1 MLVIVLQLIKRT
13 QKKYILIKNEAIS
26 LIEICD
32 KINYL
37 KQGIVLLLI

>member
-13 QKKYILIKNEAIS
+13 LTKYILIKNEAIS
-26 LIEICD
+26 LIEIYD